1 MGWIKD
7 NVGGMKRMYNL
18 HPDTVLDANG
28 LAMTD
33 TNTSYSPAIEVG
45 TDFSLKTMG
54 CMLQVDESPAAAVVA
69 DLYAADAEG
78 GTYVKVAD
86 DIVTAMT
93 SSTAALAYSAGTVDL
108 SLYPFSW
115 FKVAVTTAGDESA
128 NHCRIVISQSD
139 VNQGAQQIL
148 AKTTAGVSGGD
159 PS

>member
-1 MGWIKD
+1 MAWTTD
-7 NVGGMKRMYNL
+7 YVGGVKRMYNL
-18 HPDTVLDANG
+18 DPSTVLDAVG
-28 LAMTD
+28 LAMANAGTV
-33 TNTSYSPAIEVG
+33 YSDVIEAG
-45 TDFSLKTMG
+45 ADMNLSTMG

-69 DLYAADAEG
+69 DLYASDSES

-115 FKVAVTTAGDESA
+115 FKVAVTSAGDESS
-128 NHCRIVISQSD
+128 NHCRVVISQTWNAD
-139 VNQGAQQIL
+139 EMLTI
-148 AKTTAGVSGGD
+148 GGIGKD